1 MIFQRGNPLDYE
13 RWAAAPGMQSWDY
26 AHCLPYF
33 KKLESC
39 MAAAHSDEWRGK
51 NGPLTLERGPATNEL
66 FGAFFEAVKQAGYS
80 LTDDMNGWKQ
90 EGFGMFD
97 RMIRQGKRCSAS
109 VAYLHTG
116 NVISRPNLTVICNAT
131 VNRLLL
137 KEGRVE
143 GVEYSTV
150 WGGCE
155 WARGAEVIV
164 CGGAINSP
172 QLLQVSGIGDAL
184 LLKQAGIKPLHA
196 LKGVGQNLQD
206 HLEVKLCPNILSFL
220 SQYPRSNCH
229 TVILPPGLSAA
240 CVH

>member
-1 MIFQRGNPLDYE
+1 
-13 RWAAAPGMQSWDY
+13 
-26 AHCLPYF
+26 
-33 KKLESC
+33 

-51 NGPLTLERGPATNEL
+51 NGPVTLERGPATNEL

-116 NVISRPNLTVICNAT
+116 DVISRPNLTVICNAT
-131 VNRLLL
+131 VSRLLL

-143 GVEYSTV
+143 GVEYNTV

-172 QLLQVSGIGDAL
+172 QLLQVSGIGDAQ

-220 SQYPRSNCH
+220 SQCS
-229 TVILPPGLSAA
+229 
-240 CVH
+240 